1 MGFPFARTRQC
12 YCTFPRD
19 RNSAAVTSCWLSL
32 SLSPLLLSTCCSKC
46 FVTYMF
52 LPCCSLS
59 EGLDAASDCTWLAVD
74 SLVSFSL
81 SSTDLHT
88 PKLSLRILWLLPLSA
103 VEPRPLLLFREP
115 NTGTIRTTKG
125 LRAGKDAHTIARF
138 ASMALQYAVG
148 ALWYVASS

>member
-1 MGFPFARTRQC
+1 MGFPFVRTRQ
-12 YCTFPRD
+12 YYYTFPCE
-19 RNSAAVTSCWLSL
+19 RNSPAVVSCWLSL

-46 FVTYMF
+46 FVTYIF

-59 EGLDAASDCTWLAVD
+59 EGLDAASDCTWLVVD

-88 PKLSLRILWLLPLSA
+88 PTLSLRSLWLFLLAA

-115 NTGTIRTTKG
+115 NTGTIRTIKG

-148 ALWYVASS
+148 AL